1 MKPKTLILMLVA
13 VVCGLAAAYMAM
25 NLSANPNDGGERVT
39 VMVAAVPLTNGTQ
52 IKDVTVQ
59 LKARQ
64 FPKDLA
70 PPHYVSNPVDLQNK
84 VLGRTIEPGS
94 PVTLKDMS
102 TLANLFP
109 EDLDPAYRAFT
120 VRVNLESSI
129 SGFLLPGARVD
140 LLCAMHSLK
149 DARVKVMATFLQDVQ
164 VLAVNTQRDAPKEG
178 GNVIPNA
185 ATITL
190 AIKPDEV
197 QRVAWVTDAKQVVV
211 SLRRPGYAEKEKLT
225 PVTDPFGKGE
235 GLSADGS
242 EAEKPIPLPVA
253 KIDIAPGTV
262 VIDNSNFDRYFE
274 ILNVPPS
281 LVRGRPIRD
290 RAQIQG
296 KINHFVAAGQP
307 VTAMHLADQGV
318 VESKIPVAP
327 TSTLTITH
335 GGQPAR
341 IVHYENGRQVGFDG
355 GNNPPT
361 PRESLPQP
369 EGDGPPKPGNG
380 AKPSE
385 GPAESN

>member
-25 NLSANPNDGGERVT
+25 NLGATGGDGERVT
-39 VMVAAVPLTNGTQ
+39 VMVAAVPLASGTQ

-59 LKARQ
+59 LKAKQ

-70 PPHYVSNPVDLQNK
+70 PPNFISNPAELQNK
-84 VLGRTIEPGS
+84 VLGRTIEPGA

-102 TLANLFP
+102 TLDNLFRA
-109 EDLDPAYRAFT
+109 ELDPAYRAFT

-149 DARVKVMATFLQDVQ
+149 DARVKVMATFLQDVE
-164 VLAVNTQRDAPKEG
+164 VLAVNTMQNAPKEG
-178 GNVIPNA
+178 PNVIPNA

-190 AIKPDEV
+190 AIKADEV
-197 QRVAWVTDAKQVVV
+197 QRVAWVTDARQVVV
-211 SLRRPGYAEKEKLT
+211 SLRRPGYKEKEKLT
-225 PVTDPFGKGE
+225 PVTGPFG
-235 GLSADGS
+235 GS
-242 EAEKPIPLPVA
+242 EGDDGTKVETEKPILLPVA
-253 KIDIAPGTV
+253 KNDIPPGVV

-274 ILNVPPS
+274 MLQVPPS
-281 LVRGRPIRD
+281 LVRGQPIKD

-318 VESKIPVAP
+318 VATKISTP
-327 TSTLTITH
+327 TTTLQITV
-335 GGQPAR
+335 GGQPTR

-355 GNNPPT
+355 GNSPPT
-361 PRESLPQP
+361 PREPLPQP
-369 EGDGPPKPGNG
+369 EGAGPPKPGNG
-380 AKPSE
+380 AKPSD
-385 GPAESN
+385 GPTERN